1 MRKSNRLALL
11 AVALVSAACGQ
22 WTPPL
27 PTAPSDVSKGAII
40 SGTVNGF
47 KRSAQSTTPPTRA
60 VAAVLAVLDTVTFAT
75 PVQATT
81 GFTVTVAGTNIT
93 TTLNDSGKFVLEGVP
108 MGNVQLRFTGEGVDA
123 RIDIGGVKPEH
134 IQIVVT
140 LNGSKATID
149 SINRVQTDNI
159 AELEGLITSISHG
172 DRSMKVNGFEIKVRE
187 APIYNGS
194 QRVDI
199 STLSVGQRVR
209 IRGTWVHDY
218 VVATEVTVTSSGPTP
233 PTPPPPTPP
242 PPTPPPNPPSNG
254 GSGETIEG
262 VITTFRF
269 GDRSMVVNGIE
280 IKIWDAPIFQGGQR
294 VGLSLLSVGQ
304 RVRVTG
310 TWVHDYIVAQR
321 VDIR

>member
-27 PTAPSDVSKGAII
+27 PTAPSDASKGAII
-40 SGTVNGF
+40 SGTVNGLR
-47 KRSAQSTTPPTRA
+47 RSAESTTPPTRA

-75 PVQATT
+75 PVRASA
-81 GFTVTVAGTNIT
+81 GFTVTVVGTSIT
-93 TTLNDSGKFVLEGVP
+93 ATFNDSGKFVLEGVP
-108 MGNVQLRFTGEGVDA
+108 MGNIQLRFTGEGVDA
-123 RIDIGGVKPEH
+123 QIDIRGVKPEH
-134 IQIVVT
+134 IQLVVT
-140 LNGSKATID
+140 LNGSNATID
-149 SINRVQTDNI
+149 SINRVQTDNL

-187 APIYNGS
+187 APIHNGS

-209 IRGTWVHDY
+209 IKGTWVHDS
-218 VVATEVTVTSSGPTP
+218 VVATEVLVTSSDPTP
-233 PTPPPPTPP
+233 TPNPD
-242 PPTPPPNPPSNG
+242 PNPPSNG
-254 GSGETIEG
+254 GSGQTIEG

-269 GDRSMVVNGIE
+269 GDRSMVVNGFE
-280 IKIWDAPIFQGGQR
+280 VKIWDAPIYQGGQR
-294 VGLSLLSVGQ
+294 VGLSLLAVGQ
-304 RVRVTG
+304 RVQVTG
-310 TWVHDYIVAQR
+310 TWVHDHIVAQR

>member
-1 MRKSNRLALL
+1 MRKSNRWVLL

-27 PTAPSDVSKGAII
+27 PTAPSDASKGAII

-47 KRSAQSTTPPTRA
+47 KGSAQSTTRA
-60 VAAVLAVLDTVTFAT
+60 VEAVLAVLDTVTFAT
-75 PVQATT
+75 PVQAST
-81 GFTVTVAGTNIT
+81 GVTVTVAGTNIT

-108 MGNVQLRFTGEGVDA
+108 MGNVQLRFTGDGVNA

-134 IQIVVT
+134 IQLVVT
-140 LNGSKATID
+140 LNGSRATID
-149 SINRVQTDNI
+149 SINRIQTDNV
-159 AELEGLITSISHG
+159 AELEGLITSIRHG

-209 IRGTWVHDY
+209 IKGAWVHDY
-218 VVATEVTVTSSGPTP
+218 VVATEVMVTSSGPTP
-233 PTPPPPTPP
+233 PTPPT
-242 PPTPPPNPPSNG
+242 PPNPPSNG
-254 GSGETIEG
+254 GSDDTIEG

-280 IKIWDAPIFQGGQR
+280 IKIWDAPVFEGGQR
-294 VGLSLLSVGQ
+294 VGLSLLSVGK

-310 TWVHDYIVAQR
+310 TWVHDYFVAQR